1 MRWQYAKDEL
11 RSQTRFSP
19 SHDITM
25 SCAQGNFTESE
36 IQILGDLQ
44 WLQKPGIQVI
54 PRHCYPKP
62 LALEGTFVSQL
73 EAKEIKSTD
82 FNREAFSK

>member
-11 RSQTRFSP
+11 RTQIRFSP

-25 SCAQGNFTESE
+25 FARKGIFTGSE
-36 IQILGDLQ
+36 IQILGDLE

-54 PRHCYPKP
+54 PRDCYPKP

-73 EAKEIKSTD
+73 ESKEI
-82 FNREAFSK
+82 A